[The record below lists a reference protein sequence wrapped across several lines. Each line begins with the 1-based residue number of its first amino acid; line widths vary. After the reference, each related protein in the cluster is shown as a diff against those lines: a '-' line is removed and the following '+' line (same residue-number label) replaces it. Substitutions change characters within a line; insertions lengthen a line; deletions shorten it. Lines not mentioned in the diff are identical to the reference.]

1 MPSVVKSFCFP
12 EWSLSFFLPNK
23 DETCCPSQKKETNVL
38 PIPKEVNKLNIKGGN
53 VLSIPPPP
61 PHPNKRKKNMLP
73 VAFPIPL
80 LHTPLHLWLFGCFS
94 SWIKL

>member
-23 DETCCPSQKKETNVL
+23 DETCCPSPKKETNVL

-53 VLSIPPPP
+53 VLSIPPPTSP
-61 PHPNKRKKNMLP
+61 PQQKEEKH
-73 VAFPIPL
+73 VASGISHRL
-80 LHTPLHLWLFGCFS
+80 ATYTIASMAVWLF
-94 SWIKL
+94 